1 MSFYFDLGARAPS
14 GANVAPRLPGSHQP
28 CRLFSGKFAWESL
41 RTVLG
46 SRFPP
51 EREGVHT
58 RILLTSIVLLVAV
71 ISFTDNV
78 ILYVLVSAFDVK
90 VEREDNDNFA
100 CAKQSRANKASSWTT
115 ATKD

>member
-1 MSFYFDLGARAPS
+1 LGARAPG
-14 GANVAPRLPGSHQP
+14 GANVAPPLPRSHQP

-46 SRFPP
+46 SRFSP
-51 EREGVHT
+51 EREGGVHT

>member
-1 MSFYFDLGARAPS
+1 MGARAPG
-14 GANVAPRLPGSHQP
+14 GAPPLPGSHQP